1 MAGVS
6 RDAVL
11 EALWDWDPIGVGAL
25 RGEATS
31 EYDELATRIVG
42 IVEQGGSVDA
52 VEECARRY
60 VGELGIK
67 PQGIDGFLRWA
78 RSSLNTT

>member
-1 MAGVS
+1 MAGGS
-6 RDAVL
+6 REAVL
-11 EALWDWDPIGVGAL
+11 EALWDWDPIGVGTF

-42 IVEQGGSVDA
+42 IVERGGSVDA

-60 VGELGIK
+60 VGEFGIK
-67 PQGIDGFLRWA
+67 PHGIEGFLQWA
-78 RSSLNTT
+78 HSSLNTT